1 MEKGCL
7 AIVLHAHLP
16 FVRHPEWEDALEENW
31 LHEALTET
39 YIPLLLVLDGLL
51 ADGVDFRL
59 TISLTPTLASMLADP
74 VLQGRYVKKL
84 DRSLELAAKEVKRNE
99 GQPDFHTLALFYREN
114 LQRIRDAFLNRYD
127 RNPVGAFK
135 RLQETGKVEMMASA
149 ATHAYLPL
157 LSVTPNAVRSQ
168 IQTGIEFYEHL
179 FGREPK
185 GFWLPECGYF
195 PGVDTL
201 LARHAIRYTILET
214 HGITRADERPR
225 HGVYA
230 PLACPSGL
238 AVFGR
243 DPESSTQVW
252 SATEGYP
259 GDWDYREFY
268 RDIGH
273 DLPLDYIRPYIHP
286 KGIRTD
292 TGFKYFRITGKGN
305 HKEVYS
311 LQQAAKKAEIHAAN
325 FMFNRQRQVDY
336 LASVMDR
343 KPIVV
348 APYDAELFGHW
359 WFEGPRWLDHLI
371 RKIDSEQDTLRLV
384 TPSEYLDESPAH
396 QKATPT
402 SSSWG
407 GRGYNETWLNEKN
420 DWIYGQLHQG
430 AIRMERLAG
439 KYARANGLKLRAL
452 KQAARELL
460 LAQASDWAFM
470 ISSGS
475 MAEYGEKR
483 TKEHMERLNRLEQD
497 IERGEID
504 VAWLSRVERQDN
516 IFPKIDYR
524 VFGETPADLERERQ
538 ALVDIRPSNP
548 A

>member
-1 MEKGCL
+1 
-7 AIVLHAHLP
+7 
-16 FVRHPEWEDALEENW
+16 
-31 LHEALTET
+31 
-39 YIPLLLVLDGLL
+39 
-51 ADGVDFRL
+51 
-59 TISLTPTLASMLADP
+59 
-74 VLQGRYVKKL
+74 
-84 DRSLELAAKEVKRNE
+84 
-99 GQPDFHTLALFYREN
+99 
-114 LQRIRDAFLNRYD
+114 
-127 RNPVGAFK
+127 
-135 RLQETGKVEMMASA
+135 
-149 ATHAYLPL
+149 
-157 LSVTPNAVRSQ
+157 
-168 IQTGIEFYEHL
+168 
-179 FGREPK
+179 
-185 GFWLPECGYF
+185 
-195 PGVDTL
+195 
-201 LARHAIRYTILET
+201 
-214 HGITRADERPR
+214 
-225 HGVYA
+225 
-230 PLACPSGL
+230 
-238 AVFGR
+238 
-243 DPESSTQVW
+243 
-252 SATEGYP
+252 
-259 GDWDYREFY
+259 
-268 RDIGH
+268 
-273 DLPLDYIRPYIHP
+273 
-286 KGIRTD
+286 
-292 TGFKYFRITGKGN
+292 
-305 HKEVYS
+305 
-311 LQQAAKKAEIHAAN
+311 
-325 FMFNRQRQVDY
+325 VDY

-384 TPSEYLDESPAH
+384 TPSEYLDEFPTH

-524 VFGETPADLERERQ
+524 VFGETRADPKRERQ
-538 ALVDIRPSNP
+538 ALVDIGPSNT